1 MGDVDVYFWFPLLAG
16 LSELTFDA
24 REVIRQRARKSLF
37 DILQFHGHTF
47 SVEFWNRIFESVLF
61 PIFDNVRAE
70 IVDATTFVSV
80 SQKATIDS
88 WLFETCSECLHD
100 AIDLFVHFF
109 CVVKSIFPKMLQL
122 LVGFMSRGHKD
133 VSPIGAAALFKIL
146 QDLGGSMDAA
156 MWDLAIGHLV
166 TVVNTT
172 MPNLKRLF
180 PKVAPEAGAH
190 GGGNVGRRSSLT
202 SGSGARRFAE
212 IKCCVGVQRQIVKGI
227 AELCCSDYNIGDKH
241 TLAILESL
249 EGIQDPPLIEL
260 EMEASQGYLATL
272 QVLLNRGGKD
282 LIDGQLTD
290 KFVQAIVC
298 NLKTFQGNA
307 KVAGSKEA
315 SLRASLAATSLVA
328 VISMG
333 DSVFKL
339 HVREIFPILTEL
351 IAFPSATREILES
364 VSVIFSEKVNPLL

>member
-1 MGDVDVYFWFPLLAG
+1 MG
-16 LSELTFDA
+16 
-24 REVIRQRARKSLF
+24 
-37 DILQFHGHTF
+37 
-47 SVEFWNRIFESVLF
+47 
-61 PIFDNVRAE
+61 
-70 IVDATTFVSV
+70 
-80 SQKATIDS
+80 
-88 WLFETCSECLHD
+88 
-100 AIDLFVHFF
+100 
-109 CVVKSIFPKMLQL
+109 
-122 LVGFMSRGHKD
+122 
-133 VSPIGAAALFKIL
+133 
-146 QDLGGSMDAA
+146 
-156 MWDLAIGHLV
+156 
-166 TVVNTT
+166 
-172 MPNLKRLF
+172 
-180 PKVAPEAGAH
+180 
-190 GGGNVGRRSSLT
+190 
-202 SGSGARRFAE
+202 
-212 IKCCVGVQRQIVKGI
+212 GI

-241 TLAILESL
+241 TLAILES
-249 EGIQDPPLIEL
+249 
-260 EMEASQGYLATL
+260 L

-298 NLKTFQGNA
+298 NLKNFQGNA

>member
-1 MGDVDVYFWFPLLAG
+1 MGLAG

-249 EGIQDPPLIEL
+249 EGIQDHATKVDLDVEL
-260 EMEASQGYLATL
+260 RSIIQAL
-272 QVLLNRGGKD
+272 QQEEDVSLEVLLNRGGKD